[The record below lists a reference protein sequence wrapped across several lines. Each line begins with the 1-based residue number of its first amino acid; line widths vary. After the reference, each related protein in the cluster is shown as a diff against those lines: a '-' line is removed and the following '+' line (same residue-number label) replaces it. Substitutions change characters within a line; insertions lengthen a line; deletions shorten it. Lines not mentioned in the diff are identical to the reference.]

1 MSIQIYNTESGAVE
15 PFEPLASG
23 EVKMYVC
30 GPTVYDNAHIGHAMS
45 AIVFDIVR
53 RYFEYCDYTVRHVQ
67 NFTDVDDK
75 IIQRANALNR
85 DPIQLAEE
93 YIGEWHRHVE
103 DLNVLPATSYPR
115 ATQTMSEIIEL
126 IGTLIDRDH
135 AYESNG
141 DVYFRVR
148 TDNDYGKLS
157 HRDVDQ
163 MRSGARIAPDAGTLG
178 VKDDPLDFALWKAA
192 KPEEPES
199 VKWDS
204 PWGKGRPGWHIECSA
219 MIRKELGDSID
230 IHGGGNDLIFPH
242 HENEIAQSESAT
254 GEPFVRYWMHNGM
267 LQMRGPNGE
276 IEKMS
281 KSLGNLVT
289 INDFVAG
296 HPADVLRLMVLG
308 SPYRA
313 PLVYDANTLAENERK
328 LERLLSALRPAN
340 GSVTEGPAVDALQ
353 TAIAAARQNWEAAM
367 DNDFN
372 GPSATAALFEMVKAI
387 NKARDVGVG
396 GEPFEQAQ
404 GEFRK
409 IADVL
414 GLQLR
419 TKVRAS
425 MSTAWNV
432 ASNVSGSA
440 QAEPATA
447 SGSIHVMPPDDD
459 QAAPFIDLLVQTRT
473 DLRKAK
479 QFALAD
485 QIRNQLGELGVT
497 LEDTP
502 QGTLWR
508 WK

>member
-1 MSIQIYNTESGAVE
+1 MSIQIYNTQSGAVE
-15 PFEPLASG
+15 PFEPLTPG
-23 EVKMYVC
+23 DVKMYVC

-53 RYFEYCDYTVRHVQ
+53 RYLEYRGYNVRHVQ

-85 DPIQLAEE
+85 DAIGLAEE
-93 YIGEWHRHVE
+93 YIREWHRHVQ
-103 DLNVLPATSYPR
+103 DLHVLPATAYPR
-115 ATQTMSEIIEL
+115 ATQTMPEIIEL

-135 AYESNG
+135 AYERNG

-163 MRSGARIAPDAGTLG
+163 MRSGARIAPDER
-178 VKDDPLDFALWKAA
+178 KDDPLDFALWKAA
-192 KPEEPES
+192 KPGEPA
-199 VKWDS
+199 WDS
-204 PWGKGRPGWHIECSA
+204 PWGPGRPGWHIECSA

-254 GEPFVRYWMHNGM
+254 GEPFVRYWVHNGM
-267 LQMRGPNGE
+267 LQMRGANGE

-289 INDFVAG
+289 INDFVAE

-340 GSVTEGPAVDALQ
+340 GAVVEGPAVAALQ
-353 TAIAAARQNWEAAM
+353 SAIVTARQNWEAAM
-367 DNDFN
+367 DDDFN
-372 GPSATAALFEMVKAI
+372 GPGATAALFEMVRAI
-387 NKARDVGVG
+387 NTARDAGVG
-396 GEPFEQAQ
+396 GEPFAQAQ
-404 GEFRK
+404 ASFRT
-409 IADVL
+409 ITDVL
-414 GLQLR
+414 GLQLEEQ
-419 TKVRAS
+419 KVG
-425 MSTAWNV
+425 N
-432 ASNVSGSA
+432 
-440 QAEPATA
+440 AE
-447 SGSIHVMPPDDD
+447 
-459 QAAPFIDLLVQTRT
+459 AAPFIDLLVQTRT

-485 QIRNQLGELGVT
+485 QVRNHLAELGVT

-502 QGTLWR
+502 QGTVWR

>member
-1 MSIQIYNTESGAVE
+1 MNIQIYNTQSGAVE
-15 PFEPLASG
+15 PFESLTPG
-23 EVKMYVC
+23 EIKMYVC

-53 RYFEYCDYTVRHVQ
+53 RYFEYRGYTVRHVQ

-75 IIQRANALNR
+75 IIQRANALSR
-85 DPIQLAEE
+85 DAIQLSEE
-93 YIGEWHRHVE
+93 YINEWHRHVE
-103 DLNVLPATSYPR
+103 DLHVLPATSYPR
-115 ATQTMSEIIEL
+115 ATQTMPEIIEL

-163 MRSGARIAPDAGTLG
+163 MRSGARIAPDER
-178 VKDDPLDFALWKAA
+178 KDDPLDFALWKAT
-192 KPEEPES
+192 KPGEPAWE
-199 VKWDS
+199 S
-204 PWGKGRPGWHIECSA
+204 PWGPGRPGWHIECSA

-267 LQMRGPNGE
+267 LQMRGPSGE

-289 INDFVAG
+289 INDFVAE

-313 PLVYDANTLAENERK
+313 PLVYDASTLAENERK

-340 GSVTEGPAVDALQ
+340 GSVAEGPAVDALQ
-353 TAIAAARQNWEAAM
+353 RAIATARQNWEAAM

-372 GPSATAALFEMVKAI
+372 GPGATAALFEMVRAI
-387 NKARDVGVG
+387 NTARDAHVG
-396 GEPFEQAQ
+396 GEPFEKAQ
-404 GEFRK
+404 GSFREVSG
-409 IADVL
+409 VL
-414 GLQLR
+414 GLQLEEQ
-419 TKVRAS
+419 KIG
-425 MSTAWNV
+425 N
-432 ASNVSGSA
+432 
-440 QAEPATA
+440 AE
-447 SGSIHVMPPDDD
+447 
-459 QAAPFIDLLVQTRT
+459 AAPFIDLLVQTRT

-485 QIRNQLGELGVT
+485 QVRNELSELGII